1 MQTSKLLLRQHFC
14 GVKNINMAAMKLS
27 LVFRM
32 ILITLKTTGGRHLK
46 FGMETDH
53 KHFQQIIFET
63 LPGS

>member
-1 MQTSKLLLRQHFC
+1 
-14 GVKNINMAAMKLS
+14 MAAMKLS